1 MWIFLTSR
9 RRAQLLDP
17 RVGSDD
23 EDADDDSDDSSDED
37 DDGDDA
43 PPRRTR
49 VTQTAE
55 PIAVTDEAL
64 RAFRRGQAVRCP
76 RTNRPLR
83 FRVMMYDDDDSE
95 RVTDRSAMRLLK
107 VRMGRAARR
116 SAPRTARF

>member
-1 MWIFLTSR
+1 MA
-9 RRAQLLDP
+9 RAQLLDP
-17 RVGSDD
+17 RAGSDD
-23 EDADDDSDDSSDED
+23 EDADDDSDSSDED
-37 DDGDDA
+37 DGEDDA
-43 PPRRTR
+43 PPRRAR

-107 VRMGRAARR
+107 VRMGRATRR